1 MARLP
6 TNYTQ
11 LEDEYKDV
19 LQAEDYNEIERK
31 AKVLELAE
39 CFDYLMVDP
48 KDLNKDSLEAAKRIW
63 TRGRMHAIHTAGDRL
78 FSQMQQR
85 GGAQASLDY
94 LRQMSGTFQAE
105 ITPTSGSGFKFNVV
119 IDPEDK

>member
-6 TNYTQ
+6 TSYRDLKELKGITD
-11 LEDEYKDV
+11 EDLDI
-19 LQAEDYNEIERK
+19 IELK
-31 AKVLELAE
+31 AKVL
-39 CFDYLMVDP
+39 
-48 KDLNKDSLEAAKRIW
+48 SLDETFMFIGIEKEEISEDDMKICNRVW
-63 TRGRMHAIHTAGDRL
+63 NRGRMKAIDDAGTRL

-85 GGAQASLDY
+85 GGAAPALDY

-105 ITPTSGSGFKFNVV
+105 ITPQAAGGFKFNVV